1 MHIIIS
7 HEIDYNESVIITSEE
22 TPNRCEEALLTDYND
37 GEIITDLE

>member
-7 HEIDYNESVIITSEE
+7 HEINYNESVIITSEE
-22 TPNRCEEALLTDYND
+22 THNRSEEALLTDYND